1 MLHKAILTLLAVFV
15 VGLVG
20 MTAASAR
27 GGSGGTAV
35 GYLYPLSSHAFVLL
49 PVAISDSPQTRSQQP
64 RSAALPRWRF
74 RGGGSDGGVEVTPM
88 TISVRKNRSRAIS
101 MARKT
106 KLAPKRDVVFDPVLN
121 ISHKIREVLL
131 GYKSLPNYFIPIK
144 IDRVD

>member
-1 MLHKAILTLLAVFV
+1 MRVRRRRAPCRTSPPSRRCIRL
-15 VGLVG
+15 
-20 MTAASAR
+20 AASPDRSRSAIAIWERRRGCRHTAQWCLHVHRRNRCASIPAGGYDR
-27 GGSGGTAV
+27 GG
-35 GYLYPLSSHAFVLL
+35 
-49 PVAISDSPQTRSQQP
+49 
-64 RSAALPRWRF
+64 

-101 MARKT
+101 VARKT